1 MFWDDHPP
9 PHFHAIFGNH
19 EALVDI
25 LTSEIIRGSL
35 PLGAHSLV
43 TQWLNLHRDERLA
56 DWELAQSLKPLQRI
70 EPLP

>member
-1 MFWDDHPP
+1 MGRSSA
-9 PHFHAIFGNH
+9 PHFHAIYGNH

-43 TQWLNLHRDERLA
+43 TQWLNLHRDELLT
-56 DWELAQSLKPLQRI
+56 DWELAQALKPLHKI